1 MLIYYQMGTL
11 HLYFVMIEF
20 CLFYFGKILIMQE
33 NIEEYN
39 VNPWLACLPTM
50 VAAFMFVLD
59 ETIANVALPHMAG
72 SFSVSREE
80 SMWILTFYLIASGI
94 VIPMVGW
101 FSKVLGRKNFFML
114 SIVIFTVAS
123 GLCGIAKNLESMVLY
138 RILQGI
144 GGGGLLP
151 VSQAIL
157 LENFKPQ
164 ERGKAMAVFG
174 LVIVIAPIIGPVL
187 GGWITENWSWPF
199 IYFINIPIGI
209 IALFLA
215 KEFIYDPPYARK
227 QEGVKTD
234 GVGFFLLSIWL
245 LTLQIVLD
253 KGNNAD
259 WFNAAWICWLSGIST
274 IAGIAFLISQIKN
287 KESLVDL
294 SVFKDKNFT
303 IGTFVQVVMQAVLLA
318 SLAILPQFLQSLM
331 GYDAYKSGLSMMPR
345 GLGALM
351 AMFLCATLSNRVDNR
366 LLVMVG
372 LGCIAGGSWMLGELN
387 LQISTMNIGFPNFL
401 FGIGL
406 GLAMIPIIT
415 LSMATIS
422 NDQMTNASGLQNL
435 LKNIGGAFGTSIV
448 ATLLSRGAQKH
459 QFMLIEHLSDTVQT
473 YSERVQ
479 AYASM
484 FSSMVDPHTAHYM
497 GQYNAYRLLMQQANL
512 SAFIDAFRIFAI
524 ASIVII
530 PLILLLKNLKEETE

>member
-1 MLIYYQMGTL
+1 MT
-11 HLYFVMIEF
+11 
-20 CLFYFGKILIMQE
+20 E
-33 NIEEYN
+33 NIEEQN
-39 VNPWLACLPTM
+39 RNPWLACMPTM
-50 VAAFMFVLD
+50 AAAFMFVLD

-114 SIVIFTVAS
+114 SIILFTVAS
-123 GLCGIAKNLESMVLY
+123 GLCGISENLETMIFA

-151 VSQAIL
+151 ISQAIL

-164 ERGKAMAVFG
+164 DRGKAMAMFG
-174 LVIVIAPIIGPVL
+174 LVIVMAPIIGPVL

-209 IALFLA
+209 LTVFLA
-215 KEFIYDPPYARK
+215 KSLIYDPPYAQK
-227 QEGVKTD
+227 QKGVKTD
-234 GVGFFLLSIWL
+234 AFGFFMLSIWL

-259 WFNAAWICWLSGIST
+259 WFNAPWICWLSALSCLT
-274 IAGIAFLISQIKN
+274 GIAFLVSQIRN
-287 KESLVDL
+287 KDSLVDL
-294 SVFKDKNFT
+294 SVFKDKNFL
-303 IGTFVQVVMQAVLLA
+303 IGTLVQIVMQAVLLA
-318 SLAILPQFLQSLM
+318 SLAILPQFPQSLM

-345 GLGALM
+345 ALGALL
-351 AMFLCATLSNRVDNR
+351 AR
-366 LLVMVG
+366 
-372 LGCIAGGSWMLGELN
+372 MLGGLN
-387 LQISTMNIGFPNFL
+387 LQISSMNIGFPNFL
-401 FGIGL
+401 FGVGL

-415 LSMATIS
+415 LSVATIR
-422 NDQMTNASGLQNL
+422 NDQMTNASGIQNL

-459 QFMLIEHLSDTVQT
+459 QFMLIQHLTDTAQT
-473 YSERVQ
+473 YTERVQ
-479 AYASM
+479 AYGSM
-484 FSSMVDPHTAHYM
+484 FMTTVDPHTAAYM
-497 GQYNAYRLLMQQANL
+497 GQHTAYNLLMQQANL
-512 SAFIDAFRIFAI
+512 SAFIDAFRIFAV
-524 ASIVII
+524 AGVVII
-530 PLILLLKNLKEETE
+530 PLILLLKNIKTEA

>member
-1 MLIYYQMGTL
+1 
-11 HLYFVMIEF
+11 
-20 CLFYFGKILIMQE
+20 MQE
-33 NIEEYN
+33 TDEEIKI
-39 VNPWLACLPTM
+39 NPWLACLPTM
-50 VAAFMFVLD
+50 AAAFMFVLD

-114 SIVIFTVAS
+114 SILIFTIAS
-123 GLCGIAKNLESMVLY
+123 ALCGLSKNLEQMVLS

-164 ERGKAMAVFG
+164 DRGKAMAMFG

-199 IYFINIPIGI
+199 IYYINLPIGVL
-209 IALFLA
+209 ALWLC
-215 KEFIYDPPYARK
+215 KVFIYDPPYAQK
-227 QEGVKTD
+227 QAGVKAD
-234 GVGFFLLSIWL
+234 FLGFAFLTVWL

-259 WFNAAWICWLSGIST
+259 WFNAPWICWMSLASLICGIGFFIT
-274 IAGIAFLISQIKN
+274 QIRN

-294 SVFKDKNFT
+294 SVFKDKNFL
-303 IGTFVQVVMQAVLLA
+303 IGTGVQIVMQAVLLA
-318 SLAILPQFLQSLM
+318 SLAILPQFLQALM

-345 GLGALM
+345 GLGALL
-351 AMFLCATLSNRVDNR
+351 AMVLCATLSNLIDNR
-366 LLVMVG
+366 LLVMIG
-372 LGCIAGGSWMLGELN
+372 LGCIATGSWMLGDLN
-387 LQISTMNIGFPNFL
+387 LQISTMNIAIPNFL
-401 FGIGL
+401 FGVGL

-415 LSMATIS
+415 LSVATLK
-422 NDQMTNASGLQNL
+422 NEQMTNASGLQNL

-459 QFMLIEHLSDTVQT
+459 QYMLIQHLTDTYQPFV
-473 YSERVQ
+473 ERVQ
-479 AYASM
+479 TMTGA
-484 FSSMVDPHTAHYM
+484 FSSMVDNMTAHYM
-497 GQYNAYRLLMQQANL
+497 AQGNIYRILQQQANL
-512 SAFIDAFRIFAI
+512 CAFIDAFRIFAV
-524 ASIVII
+524 AAAVTI
-530 PLILLLKNLKEETE
+530 PLILLLNNLKKEEEA

>member
-1 MLIYYQMGTL
+1 MT
-11 HLYFVMIEF
+11 
-20 CLFYFGKILIMQE
+20 E
-33 NIEEYN
+33 NIEEQN
-39 VNPWLACLPTM
+39 RNPWLACMPTM
-50 VAAFMFVLD
+50 AAAFMFVLD

-114 SIVIFTVAS
+114 SIILFTVAS
-123 GLCGIAKNLESMVLY
+123 GLCGISENLETMIFA

-151 VSQAIL
+151 ISQAIL

-164 ERGKAMAVFG
+164 DRGKAMAMFG
-174 LVIVIAPIIGPVL
+174 LVIVMAPIIGPVL
-187 GGWITENWSWPF
+187 GGWITEKWSWPF

-209 IALFLA
+209 LTVFLA
-215 KEFIYDPPYARK
+215 KSLIYDPPYAQK
-227 QEGVKTD
+227 QKGVKTD
-234 GVGFFLLSIWL
+234 AFGFFMLSIWL

-259 WFNAAWICWLSGIST
+259 WFNAPWICWLSALSCLT
-274 IAGIAFLISQIKN
+274 GIAFLVSQIRN
-287 KESLVDL
+287 KDSLVDL
-294 SVFKDKNFT
+294 SVFKDKNFL
-303 IGTFVQVVMQAVLLA
+303 IGTLVQIVMQAVLLA

-345 GLGALM
+345 GLGALL
-351 AMFLCATLSNRVDNR
+351 AMVLCATLANLIDNRV
-366 LLVMVG
+366 LVMIG
-372 LGCIAGGSWMLGELN
+372 LGCIATGSWMLGGLN

-401 FGIGL
+401 FGVGL

-415 LSMATIS
+415 LSVATIR

-459 QFMLIEHLSDTVQT
+459 QFMLIQHLTDTAQT
-473 YSERVQ
+473 YTERVQ
-479 AYASM
+479 AYGSM
-484 FSSMVDPHTAHYM
+484 FMTTVDPHTAAYM
-497 GQYNAYRLLMQQANL
+497 GQHTAYNLLMQQANL

-524 ASIVII
+524 AGVVII
-530 PLILLLKNLKEETE
+530 PLILLLKNIKTESEA

>member
-1 MLIYYQMGTL
+1 MTN
-11 HLYFVMIEF
+11 
-20 CLFYFGKILIMQE
+20 
-33 NIEEYN
+33 NIEEEN
-39 VNPWLACLPTM
+39 NINTWLACLPTM

-114 SIVIFTVAS
+114 SIIIFTVAS
-123 GLCGIAKNLESMVLY
+123 GLCGIADSLESMVLY

-227 QEGVKTD
+227 QKNVKTD
-234 GVGFFLLSIWL
+234 GLGFFLLSIWL

-274 IAGIAFLISQIKN
+274 VAGIAFLISQIKN

-351 AMFLCATLSNRVDNR
+351 AMFLCATLSNKIDNR
-366 LLVMVG
+366 LLVMIG
-372 LGCIAGGSWMLGELN
+372 LGCIAGGSFAGK
-387 LQISTMNIGFPNFL
+387 TTTFPHR
-401 FGIGL
+401 
-406 GLAMIPIIT
+406 
-415 LSMATIS
+415 
-422 NDQMTNASGLQNL
+422 
-435 LKNIGGAFGTSIV
+435 V
-448 ATLLSRGAQKH
+448 AK
-459 QFMLIEHLSDTVQT
+459 IC
-473 YSERVQ
+473 
-479 AYASM
+479 
-484 FSSMVDPHTAHYM
+484 
-497 GQYNAYRLLMQQANL
+497 
-512 SAFIDAFRIFAI
+512 
-524 ASIVII
+524 
-530 PLILLLKNLKEETE
+530 

>member
-1 MLIYYQMGTL
+1 
-11 HLYFVMIEF
+11 
-20 CLFYFGKILIMQE
+20 
-33 NIEEYN
+33 
-39 VNPWLACLPTM
+39 
-50 VAAFMFVLD
+50 
-59 ETIANVALPHMAG
+59 
-72 SFSVSREE
+72 
-80 SMWILTFYLIASGI
+80 MWILTFYLIASGI

-101 FSKVLGRKNFFML
+101 FSKVLGRKNFFIL
-114 SIVIFTVAS
+114 SIIIFTVAS

-215 KEFIYDPPYARK
+215 RAFIYDPPYARK
-227 QEGVKTD
+227 QQGVKTD
-234 GVGFFLLSIWL
+234 GLGFFLLSIWL

-259 WFNAAWICWLSGIST
+259 WFNAAWICWLSGISAV
-274 IAGIAFLISQIKN
+274 AGIAFLISQIKN

-351 AMFLCATLSNRVDNR
+351 AMFLCASLSNLVDNR
-366 LLVMVG
+366 LLVMIG

-422 NDQMTNASGLQNL
+422 NAQMTNASGLQNL

-484 FSSMVDPHTAHYM
+484 FMSTVDPHTAHYM

-530 PLILLLKNLKEETE
+530 PLILLLKNLKEEET

>member
-1 MLIYYQMGTL
+1 MT
-11 HLYFVMIEF
+11 
-20 CLFYFGKILIMQE
+20 E
-33 NIEEYN
+33 NIEEHKI
-39 VNPWLACLPTM
+39 NPWLTCLPTM
-50 VAAFMFVLD
+50 AAAFMFVLD

-101 FSKVLGRKNFFML
+101 FSKVLGRKRFFIL
-114 SIVIFTVAS
+114 SIILFTVAS
-123 GLCGIAKNLESMVLY
+123 GLCGISENLETMIFA
-138 RILQGI
+138 RTLQGI

-151 VSQAIL
+151 ISQAIL
-157 LENFKPQ
+157 MENFKPH

-209 IALFLA
+209 LTIFLA
-215 KEFIYDPPYARK
+215 KELIYDPPYARK
-227 QEGVKTD
+227 QKGVKTD
-234 GVGFFLLSIWL
+234 GFGFFTLSLWL

-259 WFNAAWICWLSGIST
+259 WFGSAWICWMSAVSV
-274 IAGIAFLISQIKN
+274 IAGIAFLFSQLHN

-294 SVFKDKNFT
+294 SVFKDKNFL
-303 IGTFVQVVMQAVLLA
+303 IGTAVQVVMQAVLLA
-318 SLAILPQFLQSLM
+318 SLAILPQFLQALM

-345 GLGALM
+345 GLGALLAMVLCGTM
-351 AMFLCATLSNRVDNR
+351 ANLVDNR
-366 LLVMVG
+366 LLVMIG
-372 LGCIAGGSWMLGELN
+372 LLCIAGGSWMLGGLN

-401 FGIGL
+401 FGVGL

-422 NDQMTNASGLQNL
+422 NNQMTNASGLQNL

-459 QFMLIEHLSDTVQT
+459 QHILIQHLTDTAQP
-473 YSERVQ
+473 YIERVQ
-479 AYASM
+479 AYGSM
-484 FSSMVDPHTAHYM
+484 FMTSVDPHTAHYM
-497 GQYNAYRLLMQQANL
+497 GQHTAYRLLMQQANL
-512 SAFIDAFRIFAI
+512 ASFIDAFRIFAI
-524 ASIVII
+524 ASVVII
-530 PLILLLKNLKEETE
+530 PLILLLENLKKEQKE

>member
-1 MLIYYQMGTL
+1 MTN
-11 HLYFVMIEF
+11 
-20 CLFYFGKILIMQE
+20 
-33 NIEEYN
+33 NIEEEN
-39 VNPWLACLPTM
+39 NINPWLACLPTM

-114 SIVIFTVAS
+114 SIIIFTVAS
-123 GLCGIAKNLESMVLY
+123 GLCGIADSLESMVLY

-199 IYFINIPIGI
+199 IYFINLPIGI
-209 IALFLA
+209 VALFLA

-227 QEGVKTD
+227 QKNVKTD
-234 GVGFFLLSIWL
+234 GLGFFLLSIWL

-274 IAGIAFLISQIKN
+274 VAGIAFLISQIKN

-351 AMFLCATLSNRVDNR
+351 AMFLCATLSNKIDNR
-366 LLVMVG
+366 LLVMIG
-372 LGCIAGGSWMLGELN
+372 LGCIAGGSWMLGGLN

-459 QFMLIEHLSDTVQT
+459 QFMLIEHLADTVQT
-473 YSERVQ
+473 YSERIQ
-479 AYASM
+479 TYAGM
-484 FSSMVDPHTAHYM
+484 FSSTVDPHTAHYL